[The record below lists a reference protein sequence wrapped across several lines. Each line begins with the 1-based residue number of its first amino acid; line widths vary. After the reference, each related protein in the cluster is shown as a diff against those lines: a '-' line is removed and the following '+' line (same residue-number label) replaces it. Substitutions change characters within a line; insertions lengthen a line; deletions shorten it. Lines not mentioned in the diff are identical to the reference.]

1 VVTDRRLRPFGKVS
15 GPLAINPPSDIVLGV
30 ANAADPQKLRAAAAQ
45 LALAQG
51 NAAGAANAGL
61 AGAGNDAASALFAS
75 AAPKAQPGFDPQTQA
90 AAMLAAATPAHGGA
104 TKRTP
109 DVYTKFEAFL
119 VQTFVESMLPEDA
132 PDVYGSGIAGKIWK
146 SMLAEHLANEMAK
159 STSFGIAERIAKHRE
174 GARPETSGAV
184 NRAGASAAASPPAL
198 YEAAASAR
206 RGLG

>member
-1 VVTDRRLRPFGKVS
+1 VERIGACDPFGKVS

-51 NAAGAANAGL
+51 NTAGAANAGP
-61 AGAGNDAASALFAS
+61 AGASGDAEGASFAS
-75 AAPKAQPGFDPQTQA
+75 AAPKAQPVFAPQTNGT
-90 AAMLAAATPAHGGA
+90 ATPVQRGA

-109 DVYTKFEAFL
+109 DAYTKFEAFL
-119 VQTFVESMLPEDA
+119 VQTFVESMLPQDA

-174 GARPETSGAV
+174 GARPDKPGAV
-184 NRAGASAAASPPAL
+184 NPAGASASIANPSAVP
-198 YEAAASAR
+198 EAATPTR

>member
-1 VVTDRRLRPFGKVS
+1 M
-15 GPLAINPPSDIVLGV
+15 AINPPSDIVLGV

-61 AGAGNDAASALFAS
+61 AGAGGDVAGAGGDVAGASFAS
-75 AAPKAQPGFDPQTQA
+75 AAPKAQPVFAPQTDA
-90 AAMLAAATPAHGGA
+90 AAAQRSPA
-104 TKRTP
+104 KRTP
-109 DVYTKFEAFL
+109 DAYTKFEAFL
-119 VQTFVESMLPEDA
+119 VQTFVESMLPQDA

-174 GARPETSGAV
+174 GANPDKPGAV
-184 NRAGASAAASPPAL
+184 SPAGASASAANPSVMSEAAS
-198 YEAAASAR
+198 SAKH
-206 RGLG
+206 GSG